1 MRNIISFN
9 ESLKYSDIIQ
19 EIEYH
24 LIHLSDM
31 GYKIKVKLIKDYS
44 NHIFL
49 NILDYD
55 DKLLSYDEIT
65 HGDFE
70 RMVLFCEQNNFKL
83 ERIYYKEVNDDGRI
97 FNRGDRKIRSDIFD
111 ESFIGNKLAFLSF
124 EFKEVERKYI

>member
-19 EIEYH
+19 EIEDH

-31 GYKIKVKLIKDYS
+31 GYKIKAKLIKDYS
-44 NHIFL
+44 YIIFL

-65 HGDFE
+65 HGYFE
-70 RMVLFCEQNNFKL
+70 GMVLFCEQNNFKL
-83 ERIYYKEVNDDGRI
+83 ERIYYKKVNDDGRI
-97 FNRGDRKIRSDIFD
+97 FNRGDREIRSDIFD

-124 EFKEVERKYI
+124 EFKQVERKYI